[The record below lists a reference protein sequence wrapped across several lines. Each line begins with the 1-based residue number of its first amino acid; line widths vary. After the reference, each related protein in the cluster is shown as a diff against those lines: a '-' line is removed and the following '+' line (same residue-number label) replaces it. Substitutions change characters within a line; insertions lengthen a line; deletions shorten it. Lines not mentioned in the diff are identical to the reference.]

1 MSIRKSYVLV
11 ALCLALLGVCL
22 LLITEPAAAQNLSAP
37 IYISPLPNAK
47 FVSPGTT
54 IAVRFREIFSS
65 AALNDIRVQVTGTK
79 SGAHRGSVILAQDKK
94 TVIFKPAQSFTA
106 GEEVHVAISAGS
118 GLFSGRPLMTPLAY
132 SFSVSPAAARPA
144 PASSDARVMQ
154 EYARGMPPRSAP
166 LTRTRAPQYVTLPGD
181 FPGISV
187 TTPASGTAEGYI
199 FTAPFYLS
207 NFVAQYTYLL
217 ILDNNGQPV
226 YYSQQ
231 PGLATDFKVQP
242 NGLLTY
248 YDANAFHVMDS
259 AYNIVDTIQAG
270 NGYTNTDVHELLL
283 TNDGHALFLIYD
295 RRTVDLSSVVP
306 DGNPAAEVDYLIIQE
321 LDAEK
326 NVVFEWRSWDP
337 GHFQLT
343 DTYDP
348 IPTSNVDP
356 PAVLDYVHGNA
367 IEIDHDGNLL
377 LSSRNMSEITK
388 IDRNSG
394 AIIWR
399 LGGRNNQFA
408 FANGS
413 PNFSYQHDIRR
424 LPNNNITIFDNRNY
438 LTPTLSQAEE
448 YQTDEISNVVTL
460 TWSYQLGPDIYAF
473 AMGNARRLSNGN
485 TFIGWGFVPVVTEVR
500 PDRSKA
506 FELTYADPFISYRA
520 FRLPWH
526 GYPTAPPLLVR
537 TSDGAGKHLIASW
550 NGATEIASYKIF
562 GGVGPSPKNLVA
574 TISKTGFETTYDLS
588 PDSPY
593 CMFRVMPVD
602 LLGADTLYSN
612 DASFCTFNQ
621 FLPLILK

>member
-1 MSIRKSYVLV
+1 MSIQKSYVLGIV
-11 ALCLALLGVCL
+11 CLAFLGVCL
-22 LLITEPAAAQNLSAP
+22 LLISEPAAAQNLSAP

-54 IAVRFREIFSS
+54 IAVRFREIVSS

-207 NFVAQYTYLL
+207 NFVAQFTYLT

-270 NGYTNTDVHELLL
+270 NGYTNTDLHELLL

-295 RRTVDLSSVVP
+295 SHTEDLSQIVT
-306 DGNPAAEVDYLIIQE
+306 DGNPATEVIGLIIQE
-321 LDAEK
+321 LDAAK
-326 NVVFEWRSWDP
+326 NVVFEWRSWD
-337 GHFQLT
+337 HFSLT

-348 IPTSNVDP
+348 LPTSDIN

-388 IDRNSG
+388 IYTQTGD
-394 AIIWR
+394 ILWR
-399 LGGRNNQFA
+399 LGGKNNQFT
-408 FANGS
+408 FANITGTY
-413 PNFSYQHDIRR
+413 PYFGYQHDIRR
-424 LPNNNITIFDNRNY
+424 LPNNNITIFDNRDY
-438 LTPTLSQAEE
+438 LDPIFSRAEE
-448 YQTDEISNVVTL
+448 YQTDEISKVVTL
-460 TWSYQLGPDIYAF
+460 TWSYQNDPNIYAF
-473 AMGNARRLSNGN
+473 AMGDARRLSNGN
-485 TFIGWGFVPVVTEVR
+485 TVIGWGFAPVVTEVR
-500 PDRSKA
+500 PDGSKA

-526 GYPTAPPLLVR
+526 GYPTAPPQLVR
-537 TSDGAGKHLIASW
+537 TSDGGGKHLIVSW
-550 NGATEIASYKIF
+550 NGATDIASYKIF

-593 CMFRVMPVD
+593 CMYRVMPVD

-621 FLPLILK
+621 FLPFILK